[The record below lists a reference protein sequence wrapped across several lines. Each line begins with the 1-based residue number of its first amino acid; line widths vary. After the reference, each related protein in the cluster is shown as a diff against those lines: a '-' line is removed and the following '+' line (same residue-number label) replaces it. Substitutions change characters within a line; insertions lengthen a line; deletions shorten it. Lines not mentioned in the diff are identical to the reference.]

1 MNDEVSVKEN
11 DSSIQII
18 LNGSALMT
26 FDKSKFSD
34 RDSAISVST
43 DMIALFNVAAAAG
56 EALGIYKFVDEL
68 PNVNFTKEEL
78 RSRAKHQ
85 LESKF
90 GDSIS
95 INTNV

>member
-1 MNDEVSVKEN
+1 MSGEVSVKEN
-11 DSSIQII
+11 ESSIQII
-18 LNGSALMT
+18 VNGSALMT

-34 RDSAISVST
+34 RDSAISVAT

-68 PNVNFTKEEL
+68 PNVSFTKEEL
-78 RSRAKHQ
+78 KTRAKYQ

-90 GDSIS
+90 GDSIR

>member
-11 DSSIQII
+11 ESSIQII

-34 RDSAISVST
+34 RDSALSVAT
-43 DMIALFNVAAAAG
+43 DMIALFNVAAATG

-68 PNVNFTKEEL
+68 PNVSFTKEEL